1 MYADNDWTWPI
12 WVWDDPYNLDTFF
25 PVFPMQFYTDPED
38 DIGQSEVMQYL
49 DQQDGIN
56 DLNMELRKIRK
67 KMMGAIFYNKNLIR
81 DASIIDAY
89 LKSETNDQAIGVDS
103 PPDANLQQAIFAL
116 LPPSANYMQL
126 FEVFRKVLNDGVQ
139 RVSSVQPVMQG
150 QEFKTNTTN
159 EAIDTYNSTQQ
170 TRLDEKIDSVE
181 DVIGL
186 VLWAIIQMCLQFMTQ
201 QEVMEILG
209 EQDGAHWKNFTPA
222 EIRTGFSV
230 RVVGGSSQKPT
241 SKVKKQEALQMVQG
255 LGQFAQAGQGV
266 VIIKM
271 LEVMS
276 RAYDELTI
284 SEEDWDFLKQAIMM
298 SIQNSNPQGAGGAEQ
313 PGPEQQEGMQ
323 PTGDPTQDLAM
334 IYDQLPPQAKL
345 AIARATSNGAPIQ
358 EVLPRVLEMAQE
370 QAAPPTQQ

>member
-1 MYADNDWTWPI
+1 
-12 WVWDDPYNLDTFF
+12 
-25 PVFPMQFYTDPED
+25 
-38 DIGQSEVMQYL
+38 
-49 DQQDGIN
+49 
-56 DLNMELRKIRK
+56 
-67 KMMGAIFYNKNLIR
+67 
-81 DASIIDAY
+81 
-89 LKSETNDQAIGVDS
+89 
-103 PPDANLQQAIFAL
+103 
-116 LPPSANYMQL
+116 
-126 FEVFRKVLNDGVQ
+126 VQ

-159 EAIDTYNSTQQ
+159 EAIETYNSTQQ
-170 TRLDEKIDSVE
+170 TRLDEKIDAVE
-181 DVIGL
+181 DLIGQ
-186 VLWAIIQMCLQFMTQ
+186 VLWAVIQMCLQFMP
-201 QEVMEILG
+201 QEEVSAILG
-209 EQDGAHWKNFTPA
+209 QDDGAHWKNLTPA

-276 RAYDELTI
+276 RAYDELVI
-284 SEEDWDFLKQAIMM
+284 SEEDWDFLKHAIMQ
-298 SIQNSNPQGAGGAEQ
+298 SIQNSNPQGAPAEGAPGAEGAA
-313 PGPEQQEGMQ
+313 PQ

-370 QAAPPTQQ
+370 QPAPTQTQQ